1 MQTHVGRASTR
12 QCPLSAC
19 RHPEVAAQVELPSEM
34 TPTGDNDRPTPQGKL
49 PRVSEANAKANESL
63 HREHAA
69 VALELF
75 CGSAGLSHAC
85 HAVGFR
91 IVPVDWKG
99 NKHASKVPITRLDLS
114 KEADQ
119 LHIWHMMAT
128 LPVKYLH
135 MGPPCG
141 TYSRAREKRI
151 PKWALARN
159 APNPQPLRS
168 EKFPEGLP
176 TLRGEAKAK
185 VATANILA
193 NFSARVATHCIK
205 HSIGFTVENPA
216 RSLLWLMPE
225 MRILLAD
232 RAANMV
238 VLTACMWG
246 SRRNKKTGIFTNIP
260 GISDMGI
267 PCDGKPE
274 HLPWGIRYSGGW
286 SFATAE
292 ECEYPI
298 EMCMALALRAAKNC
312 SLRTDGDLTVIKA
325 RTKPSLETL
334 QARAAVGPSREASGY
349 LKLY

>member
-1 MQTHVGRASTR
+1 MQEHKGRSHEANEQT
-12 QCPLSAC
+12 SAP
-19 RHPEVAAQVELPSEM
+19 RHPEVADRVESTSELN
-34 TPTGDNDRPTPQGKL
+34 PKGNDDKTTPQVMP
-49 PRVSEANAKANESL
+49 PRESGANEPSQ

-85 HAVGFR
+85 HTVGFR
-91 IVPVDWKG
+91 IVPIDWKG
-99 NKHASKVPITRLDLS
+99 NKHVTKVPITRLDLS
-114 KEADQ
+114 TPEGQ
-119 LHIWHMMAT
+119 QEVWNLLAT
-128 LPVKYLH
+128 LPVKYVH

-151 PKWALARN
+151 PKWALRKG

-168 EKFPEGLP
+168 EKYPEGLP
-176 TLRGEAKAK
+176 FLKGTAKAK

-193 NFSARVATHCIK
+193 NFSARVATHCSK
-205 HSIGFTVENPA
+205 NSIGLTVENPA

-232 RAANMV
+232 KTAKMV

-246 SRRNKKTGIFTNIP
+246 IRRDKKTGIFTNIP
-260 GISDMGI
+260 GISDMNM
-267 PCDGKPE
+267 PCDGKHQ
-274 HLPWGIRYSGGW
+274 HLPWGIRYAQGW

-312 SLRTDGDLTVIKA
+312 SLRTDGDLT
-325 RTKPSLETL
+325 RNQGNN
-334 QARAAVGPSREASGY
+334 QAILGSFTGKTRGRRPT
-349 LKLY
+349 

>member
-1 MQTHVGRASTR
+1 M
-12 QCPLSAC
+12 
-19 RHPEVAAQVELPSEM
+19 
-34 TPTGDNDRPTPQGKL
+34 
-49 PRVSEANAKANESL
+49 
-63 HREHAA
+63 
-69 VALELF
+69 
-75 CGSAGLSHAC
+75 
-85 HAVGFR
+85 
-91 IVPVDWKG
+91 
-99 NKHASKVPITRLDLS
+99 PITRLDLS
-114 KEADQ
+114 TPQGQQEVWN
-119 LHIWHMMAT
+119 LLAT
-128 LPVKYLH
+128 LPVKYVH

-151 PKWALARN
+151 PKWALRKGAS
-159 APNPQPLRS
+159 NPQPLRS
-168 EKFPEGLP
+168 ERYPEGLP
-176 TLRGEAKAK
+176 FLKGTAEAK

-193 NFSARVATHCIK
+193 NFSARVATHCSQ

-225 MRILLAD
+225 IKILLAD
-232 RAANMV
+232 KTANMV

-246 SRRNKKTGIFTNIP
+246 SRRNKKTCIFTNIP

-267 PCDGKPE
+267 PCDGKHE

-298 EMCMALALRAAKNC
+298 EMCMVLALRAAKNG

-334 QARAAVGPSREASGY
+334 QARAAVGAQPRGVRLPQVILEHVEVITISVHKPQLRDIAAKLSGTLKEATYIFEDGSSLPIGTKVLENITVRESG
-349 LKLY
+349 